1 MNQNMAMMAILSR
14 PVVGEMAH
22 SLEQVAKLY
31 SQNDDV
37 NLDKVLVYQK

>member
-31 SQNDDV
+31 SQNKDV
-37 NLDKVLVYQK
+37 NSENVLTLQK

>member
-1 MNQNMAMMAILSR
+1 MAMMAILSR

-37 NLDKVLVYQK
+37 NLDKVLVSQK

>member
-37 NLDKVLVYQK
+37 NLDKVLVSQK

>member
-14 PVVGEMAH
+14 PVVGEMAR

-37 NLDKVLVYQK
+37 NLDKVLVSQK

>member
-22 SLEQVAKLY
+22 SLEQVAKLC

-37 NLDKVLVYQK
+37 RLYKALVSQK

>member
-37 NLDKVLVYQK
+37 NLDKVLVSQE

>member
-31 SQNDDV
+31 AQNDDV
-37 NLDKVLVYQK
+37 NLDKVLVSQK

>member
-1 MNQNMAMMAILSR
+1 MNQNMAMMAILSS

-22 SLEQVAKLY
+22 SLEQVAKLC

-37 NLDKVLVYQK
+37 KLDKVLVSQK